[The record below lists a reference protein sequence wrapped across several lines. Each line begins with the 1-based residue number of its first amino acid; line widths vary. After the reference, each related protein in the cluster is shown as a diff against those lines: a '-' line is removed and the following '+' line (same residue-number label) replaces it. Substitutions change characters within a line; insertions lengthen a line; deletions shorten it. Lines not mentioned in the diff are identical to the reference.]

1 MKVKIG
7 NKTTTLPKNVVA
19 SHMANLLTTRD
30 IIMGKESDFKNT
42 FLKNLDLCIIY
53 LRENKKFIYKF
64 GDDDWLDDYL
74 DFYKRQRELLM
85 QDVIVKF
92 TDGSVWTIS
101 LHDIASLKLAR
112 NPSGKENKMELLENP
127 INLVEWAQEELQWEQ
142 ISNFAILKNIQGNE
156 LKYRNEWKST
166 LKKVVKW
173 TYEPID

>member
-1 MKVKIG
+1 
-7 NKTTTLPKNVVA
+7 
-19 SHMANLLTTRD
+19 
-30 IIMGKESDFKNT
+30 
-42 FLKNLDLCIIY
+42 
-53 LRENKKFIYKF
+53 
-64 GDDDWLDDYL
+64 
-74 DFYKRQRELLM
+74 M